1 MIITG
6 KMLDDAQCTYDM
18 FTVSGVCDRNAIGKA
33 IEAAIQAAWVKFDVN
48 DKSTWPPLD
57 TIVITD
63 QGSPAA
69 LDDRYTWYLEGYAL
83 EDQFVKYWT
92 QNAWAYRINVY
103 GCLHGICR

>member
-92 QNAWAYRINVY
+92 HLPMYKGV
-103 GCLHGICR
+103 